1 MIKFYGRKYPQYRFL
16 SNFHVAI
23 FTLQGHQW
31 PSVENFYQAMKS
43 LDPEVQATIREAETP
58 GKAKKLGQACEVRA
72 DWEDPVGTPHMH
84 AIFTDPQ
91 GIVVHSVKDHFM
103 FQALTMKFTQRKELR
118 DALLLT
124 ADEELVEDSPTD
136 LYWGIGK
143 DGTGLNKLGRML
155 QLVRAQLPNRWNPK
169 AL

>member
-1 MIKFYGRKYPQYRFL
+1 MTIKFYGHKHEHYRFL

-23 FTLQGHQW
+23 FTLQGKQW
-31 PSVENFYQAMKS
+31 PSVEHFYQAMKS
-43 LDPEVQATIREAETP
+43 TDPDVQESIRNAETP
-58 GKAKKLGQACEVRA
+58 GQAKKLGQTCTCRE
-72 DWEDPVGTPHMH
+72 DWEQPVGTPHMH
-84 AIFTDPQ
+84 AIFTDAN

-103 FQALTMKFTQRKELR
+103 FQALTAKFTQRHELR

-124 ADEELVEDSPTD
+124 ADHDLQEDSPTD

-155 QLVRAQLPNRWNPK
+155 QLVRSQLPNRWPV
-169 AL
+169 